1 MLLLAVEFV
10 LIIIVVKHSHNADD
24 DDDDVICDLCHSL
37 YVDIFVIITHY
48 C

>member
-24 DDDDVICDLCHSL
+24 DDDLICDLCHSL